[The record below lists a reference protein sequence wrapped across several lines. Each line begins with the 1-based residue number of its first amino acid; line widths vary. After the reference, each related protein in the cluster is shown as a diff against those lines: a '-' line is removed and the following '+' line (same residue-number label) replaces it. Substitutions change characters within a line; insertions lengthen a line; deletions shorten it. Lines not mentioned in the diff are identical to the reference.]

1 MILHTLAGRA
11 HELAERDILLNDPV
25 LPGEYNPHNVRLW
38 IIGHEYGP
46 IVALWASCE
55 QDAFDEML
63 DQGYEHFLVQPEDVD
78 PELEETYAYLGNV
91 GEPCDLNYAWISEI
105 AFDPARDLKLI
116 IAIAEGRGAGNTNLE
131 N

>member
-46 IVALWASCE
+46 IVAVWASCE

-78 PELEETYAYLGNV
+78 PELEETYAYLGNA
-91 GEPCDLNYAWISEI
+91 GEPCDLDYAWIDEVTL
-105 AFDPARDLKLI
+105 DPVKDLKLI
-116 IAIAEGRGAGNTNLE
+116 IAIAEGRGAGNDNLE